1 MSLPAES
8 VANRREA
15 RARSLSRVV
24 LRWGAVRIPTMYYS
38 ETFKAE
44 MVQKLT
50 RPGSPSAT
58 ELSKE
63 VGVHR
68 STLSRWVRQARYV
81 SEAWPRTLS
90 TPDEPRRTMPAR
102 RPQDW
107 TAEEKY
113 AVMMEA
119 ASLADEELG
128 AWLREKGLH
137 EANLRQWRQEMIKG
151 LAEPK
156 KARSSSKPSAET
168 RRIRELERELTRK
181 EKALAEAAALLIL
194 KKKAQALWGDE
205 DDTTAPKK
213 GRKS

>member
-1 MSLPAES
+1 
-8 VANRREA
+8 
-15 RARSLSRVV
+15 
-24 LRWGAVRIPTMYYS
+24 MYYS
-38 ETFKAE
+38 ETFKAQ

-63 VGVHR
+63 VGVHQ

-81 SEAWPRTLS
+81 PEAWTGTLS
-90 TPDEPRRTMPAR
+90 IPDEPRRTMPAR

-119 ASLADEELG
+119 ASLADEDLG

-137 EANLRQWRQEMIKG
+137 QANLKQWRQEMLTG
-151 LAEPK
+151 LGES
-156 KARSSSKPSAET
+156 KARSSKRSAET

-181 EKALAEAAALLIL
+181 EKALAEVAALLIL
-194 KKKAQALWGDE
+194 KNKAQALWGDE
-205 DDTTAPKK
+205 DDTTASKK
-213 GRKS
+213 GRRS

>member
-1 MSLPAES
+1 M
-8 VANRREA
+8 N
-15 RARSLSRVV
+15 
-24 LRWGAVRIPTMYYS
+24 YS
-38 ETFKAE
+38 ETFKAQ
-44 MVQKLT
+44 MVQRLT

-63 VGVHR
+63 VGVHQ

-81 SEAWPRTLS
+81 PEAWTSAPS
-90 TPDEPRRTMPAR
+90 TPHEPRRTMPAR

-137 EANLRQWRQEMIKG
+137 EANLKQWRQEMIEG
-151 LAEPK
+151 LAEP

-205 DDTTAPKK
+205 DDATARKK
-213 GRKS
+213 GGRS